1 VNGSVAILTS
11 HHYGPVRW
19 RSVARIRRN
28 RCVVTLDVRA
38 EEEELLHRPC
48 DQTGWPVRIEL
59 LQREEVGCH
68 SRDRGR
74 GHRCPRDRLERGI
87 AVGAGAQHI
96 AGWCIDGNGP
106 AEAEVRVRQCEQRAV
121 HLDASNGYEAVVS
134 RTEDLRRVVVQT
146 SRCIV
151 ARRNNDGNVFLLGK
165 GDSLIHDELV

>member
-1 VNGSVAILTS
+1 MNGSVAILTS

-19 RSVARIRRN
+19 RSVARICRN

-68 SRDRGR
+68 SRDRR
-74 GHRCPRDRLERGI
+74 GSHRCPGDQLGCGI
-87 AVGAGAQHI
+87 AVGTGAQYI
-96 AGWCIDGNGP
+96 TGCCIDGNGS
-106 AEAEVRVRQCEQRAV
+106 AAAEVGIGVGEKGTV
-121 HLDASNGYEAVVS
+121 LLDASNGYEAVVS
-134 RTEDLRRVVVQT
+134 RTEDLRRVVMQT